1 MMFQGGG
8 AGILKISAAL
18 GPMHQKGYVMQPSE
32 VTLSGFPASASAEPL
47 PVQSLAQLV
56 AVLELQRH
64 QPVISLRQ
72 ALEQLGYIDAA
83 TLDRIQAE
91 NPDYLRNQSGELVR
105 RMLLTADDLEHALAR
120 MGGIPEVDT
129 VRFAVPPEAFQVLR
143 VREARLNEVVPLG
156 AAENRFFVASY
167 TPTDEVLR
175 RRLCEL
181 TGRSVSLVWA
191 PRSAIRTR
199 LELQERAGASAVSS
213 TRELPPLNM
222 PAYGRGVAMPGGTG
236 ESDIELLVSQAMI
249 EIAAGQEHEESASA
263 AESSGMVRMVKKM
276 IDDALAQEAS
286 DIHIETNPGEQI
298 TLIRFRRDG
307 DLEPYLSLP
316 ARLRSSLVSRIKIM
330 ARLDIAER
338 RRPQDGKINY
348 AEFGGPKLELRV
360 AVMPTHDGLEDV
372 VLRLLATTKPI
383 PLARLGLQGRDQ
395 DTFKRLSGH
404 SFGLILA
411 AGPTGSGKTTTL
423 HSMLAEVNTGERKI
437 WTAEDP
443 IEITQPGLR
452 QVQVNPKIGVTFAA
466 AMRGFLRADPD
477 IIMIGEIRDQETAK
491 IAIEASLTGHLVLST
506 LHTNS
511 AAESVVRLLA
521 LGMDPMN
528 FADSLV
534 GIVAQRLVR
543 ALCSRCAAPHRLA
556 PGQFDRLLAEY
567 IERSSLTAD
576 EGRRRLLEAAG
587 VESVDQILV
596 HTATGCEHCG
606 GKGYKGRMGIYEI
619 LENNPAIRELIQRH
633 ARPTELFDAA
643 IASGMRSLRHDALEK
658 LVQGKIDVK
667 QARLAYV

>member
-1 MMFQGGG
+1 MMYQGVGKKRG
-8 AGILKISAAL
+8 NAHPPVVATEGLCMS
-18 GPMHQKGYVMQPSE
+18 PSDFTAS
-32 VTLSGFPASASAEPL
+32 VFPSSGFQEPV
-47 PVQSLAQLV
+47 PVQTLAQLL
-56 AVLELQRH
+56 AVMELQRH

-72 ALEQLGYIDAA
+72 ALEQMHFVDAA
-83 TLDRIQAE
+83 TLDRLQAE
-91 NPDYLRNQSGELVR
+91 DPDLLRNKSAELVR
-105 RMLLTADDLEHALAR
+105 RMLLAPDDLEHALAR
-120 MGGIPEVDT
+120 MAGMPDVDPI
-129 VRFAVPPEAFQVLR
+129 RFAVPPEAFQALR
-143 VREARLNEVVPLG
+143 TRDARLNEVVPLG
-156 AAENRFFVASY
+156 MAEDRFFVASC
-167 TPTDEVLR
+167 TPTDEALR

-191 PRSAIRTR
+191 SRTSIQTR
-199 LELQERAGASAVSS
+199 LDLQESAGAAPG
-213 TRELPPLNM
+213 RALPSLSM
-222 PAYGRGVAMPGGTG
+222 PAAVAAGNAGA
-236 ESDIELLVSQAMI
+236 SDIELLVSQALI
-249 EIAAGQEHEESASA
+249 EIASGQEHEEAASAS
-263 AESSGMVRMVKKM
+263 ESSGMVRMVKKM
-276 IDDALAQEAS
+276 IDDALAQDAS

-307 DLEPYLSLP
+307 DLEPYLRLP
-316 ARLRSSLVSRIKIM
+316 AKLRSSLVSRIKIM

-338 RRPQDGKINY
+338 RRPQDGKINF
-348 AEFGGPKLELRV
+348 ADFGGPKLELRV

-383 PLARLGLQGRDQ
+383 PLVKLGLQPRDEE
-395 DTFKRLSGH
+395 TFTRLASH

-477 IIMIGEIRDQETAK
+477 IIMIGEIRDPETAK

-511 AAESVVRLLA
+511 ASESVVRLLD

-543 ALCSRCAAPHRLA
+543 ALCPHCAAPHRLGT
-556 PGQFDRLLAEY
+556 GQFDRLVAEY
-567 IERSSLTAD
+567 IDRSRLSAE
-576 EGRRRLLEAAG
+576 EGQRRLLAAAG
-587 VESVDQILV
+587 VARPEQILV
-596 HTATGCEHCG
+596 HTATGCEQCS

-633 ARPTELFDAA
+633 ARPSELFDAA

-658 LVQGKIDVK
+658 LVQGKVDVR
-667 QARLAYV
+667 QARMAYV

>member
-1 MMFQGGG
+1 
-8 AGILKISAAL
+8 
-18 GPMHQKGYVMQPSE
+18 MQLSE
-32 VTLSGFPASASAEPL
+32 VTLSGFPAGASAEPL
-47 PVQSLAQLV
+47 PVQSLAQLL
-56 AVLELQRH
+56 AVRELQRH
-64 QPVISLRQ
+64 QPVINLRQ
-72 ALEQLGYIDAA
+72 ALEQMGYVDAKM
-83 TLDRIQAE
+83 LDRLQAE
-91 NPDYLRNQSGELVR
+91 DPDLLRSKSFELVR
-105 RMLLTADDLEHALAR
+105 RMLLTPDDLDHALAR
-120 MGGIPEVDT
+120 MAGIPEVDT
-129 VRFAVPPEAFQVLR
+129 VRFAVSPEAFQALR
-143 VREARLNEVVPLG
+143 VREARLNGVVPLG
-156 AAENRFFVASY
+156 MAEDRFFVASC
-167 TPTDEVLR
+167 TPTDEDVR
-175 RRLCEL
+175 RHLCEL
-181 TGRSVSLVWA
+181 TGRSVTLVWA
-191 PRSAIRTR
+191 SRASIQAR
-199 LELQERAGASAVSS
+199 LDLQESVGAAAGRS
-213 TRELPPLNM
+213 LPPLAM
-222 PAYGRGVAMPGGTG
+222 PAHAAAPAKAADG
-236 ESDIELLVSQAMI
+236 DIELLVSQALI
-249 EIAAGQEHEESASA
+249 EMSAGQEHEEAAAAS
-263 AESSGMVRMVKKM
+263 ETSGMVRMVKKM
-276 IDDALAQEAS
+276 IDDALALDAS

-307 DLEPYLSLP
+307 DLEPYLRLP
-316 ARLRSSLVSRIKIM
+316 ARLRAPLVSRIKIM
-330 ARLDIAER
+330 SRLDIAER
-338 RRPQDGKINY
+338 RRPQDGKINF

-383 PLARLGLQGRDQ
+383 PLVKLGLQPRDE
-395 DTFKRLSGH
+395 DTFKRLSSH

-511 AAESVVRLLA
+511 ASESVVRLLD
-521 LGMDPMN
+521 LGMDPLN

-543 ALCSRCAAPHRLA
+543 ALCPHCATPHRLG

-567 IERSSLTAD
+567 IDRSSLLPA
-576 EGRRRLLEAAG
+576 EGQRRLLAAAG
-587 VESVDQILV
+587 VGSPEQILV
-596 HTATGCEHCG
+596 HTVTGCEKCS

-619 LENNPAIRELIQRH
+619 LENNPTIRELIQRH
-633 ARPTELFDAA
+633 ARPSELFEAA
-643 IASGMRSLRHDALEK
+643 IAAGMRSLRHDALEK
-658 LVQGKIDVK
+658 LVQGKVDVK
-667 QARLAYV
+667 QARVAYI